1 MGDAARKNMPELLA
15 PAGSPEALDAAIAA
29 GADAV
34 YLSGRRFGARKYAT
48 NFSPEEIAAVIARC
62 HERDMRVYVTINT
75 LIADAEMADALGD
88 AIALYR
94 EGVDGIIVQD
104 AGLLALLHRLVPGL
118 ELHASTQ
125 MTVHSVEGI
134 RAVHELGA
142 RRVVLAREMTASE
155 IADARTAADVLG
167 MGLEVFIHGALCY
180 SYSGQCL
187 LSSLIGG
194 RSGNRG
200 ACAQPCRKHY
210 ELLTWEADEY
220 GRPERVRTMGEGP
233 SYLLSPKDLCTYP
246 RTAEVLSAGIDALKI
261 EGRMKSPEYVAA
273 VVAVYRRALDATAKG
288 RFSPSDADMRLL
300 LEAFNREFT
309 GGYLLD
315 GRTGTVM
322 GKDFAA
328 NRGLLIGAVIKMQ
341 PSRRIALVRLNGMH
355 DPAAGDGMVIALR
368 PDRSDAVPVVL
379 RRDPD
384 RRGDVVELPVRE
396 RVAVGAEVFLTS
408 GKAVAAAHANIMHAP
423 LRRPLPLHLR
433 LSFREATP
441 VLAGTVR
448 TRRGEVTFELV
459 SPVPMEPART
469 QPVSAGKLR
478 ELIGRTGDV
487 PYTIEEFTIDYPG
500 DLFLP
505 IGAINAFRRSFFEG
519 LVAAVAAQYRPEAE
533 AVEAAKRAV
542 AGEVARRSAAYD
554 LRKGEGAP
562 PEVAVWV
569 STLEGVAAAAHAGA
583 TRVCFEPSGCG
594 GAPGEHEGGA
604 GVHTVEE
611 QREVLK
617 GAIEAAATICR
628 EHGAVLVWKWPHIT
642 REAWLRMA
650 VSLLSGVRGS
660 VDGVMVEGLGAV
672 EAVREADPVMPVAG
686 AAGLN
691 VFNAAAVAAL
701 RPWCGALTL
710 SPEMTLD
717 QIRTC
722 AAIAAG
728 DAPEEPCRLAYLVHG
743 PAELA
748 VAEDCIFATATGCPG
763 RKRCR
768 RRGMVAGIRDAKGHI
783 FPVTTDDACR
793 THIWNS
799 RETCLVDSLP
809 RLADAG
815 IAEIILDCRIKPP
828 AYTRTVTAAYV
839 EAAAAMERTAGDGK
853 KGAAE
858 LLSLLERKKEDLKK
872 TAVGGLTAGHLY
884 RGVLDSPE

>member
-15 PAGSPEALDAAIAA
+15 PAGSPEALNAAVAA

-62 HERDMRVYVTINT
+62 HERDMKVYVTINT
-75 LIADAEMADALGD
+75 LIADGEMADALGD
-88 AIALYR
+88 ALALYR

-134 RAVHELGA
+134 RAVYELGA
-142 RRVVLAREMTASE
+142 RRVVLAREMTLAE
-155 IADARTAADVLG
+155 IADARTAADALG

-200 ACAQPCRKHY
+200 ACAQPCRKQY
-210 ELLTWEADEY
+210 ELLAWEADAY
-220 GRPERVRTMGEGP
+220 GRPERVRAMGKGP
-233 SYLLSPKDLCTYP
+233 SFLLSPKDLSTYP
-246 RTAEVLSAGIDALKI
+246 RMRDILAAGIDALKI
-261 EGRMKSPEYVAA
+261 EGRMKSPEYVAT
-273 VVAVYRRALDATAKG
+273 VVSVYRRALDAAANGT
-288 RFSPSDADMRLL
+288 FSPSDDDMRLL

-315 GRTGTVM
+315 GRRGTVM

-328 NRGLLIGAVIKMQ
+328 NRGLPIGTVIKVQ
-341 PSRRIALVRLNGMH
+341 PSRGIALVRLGGMH
-355 DPAAGDGMVIALR
+355 DPAAGDGLVIASR

-379 RRDPD
+379 RRDPE

-396 RVAVGAEVFLTS
+396 RVPVGAGVFLTS
-408 GKAVAAAHANIMHAP
+408 GKAVAAAHAAIMHAP
-423 LRRPLPLHLR
+423 LRRPLPLRLR
-433 LSFREATP
+433 LSFRGATP

-448 TRRGEVTFELV
+448 TRRGEVTFELE

-469 QPVSAGKLR
+469 QPVSAEKLR

-487 PYTIEEFTIDYPG
+487 PYAIETLTIDYPG
-500 DLFLP
+500 GLFLP
-505 IGAINAFRRSFFEG
+505 IGAINALRRSFFEG
-519 LVAAVAAQYRPEAE
+519 LGDAVAAQYRPTAE
-533 AVEAAKRAV
+533 AVASAEQAI
-542 AGEVARRSAAYD
+542 AGEVDRRSAAPA

-569 STLEGVAAAAHAGA
+569 STVEGVAAAVTAGA
-583 TRVCFEPSGCG
+583 MRVGFEPSAFG
-594 GAPGEHEGGA
+594 GMSGDHEGAAGA
-604 GVHTVEE
+604 LSMKEE
-611 QREVLK
+611 REVLK
-617 GAIEAAATICR
+617 KALEAASAICR
-628 EHGAVLVWKWPHIT
+628 DHGVLFIWKWPHIT
-642 REAWLRMA
+642 RGAWLRMA
-650 VSLLSGVRGS
+650 VSLLPAVRGIL
-660 VDGVMVEGLGAV
+660 DGVMVEGLGAA
-672 EAVREADPVMPVAG
+672 EAVRGADPGMPVAG

-691 VFNAAAVAAL
+691 VFNAAAVEAL

-722 AAIAAG
+722 AALAAG
-728 DAPEEPCRLAYLVHG
+728 DAAAEPCRLAYLVHG

-763 RKRCR
+763 RGRCR
-768 RRGMVAGIRDAKGHI
+768 RRGTVAGIRDAKGHI

-809 RLADAG
+809 ALAGAG
-815 IAEIILDCRIKPP
+815 IAEIVLDCRIKPP
-828 AYTRTVTAAYV
+828 AYTGAVTAAYV
-839 EAAAAMERTAGDGK
+839 AAVAAMERTAGEGK
-853 KGAAE
+853 GGAAE
-858 LLSLLERKKEDLKK
+858 LRSLLDGYKEDLKK
-872 TAVGGLTAGHLY
+872 IAAGGLTAGHLY
-884 RGVLDSPE
+884 RGVLDLPE